1 MSLCQCIRQI
11 EPAHDTVRP
20 GDRVAS
26 KQGNAQSPACCKIQ
40 ITSQTK
46 ALSRVFTNFTNNI
59 EDNETLS
66 KIVVKVLDKAP
77 PVAVTIHNLS
87 LH

>member
-20 GDRVAS
+20 GDRFAS
-26 KQGNAQSPACCKIQ
+26 KQGNAQSPACYKIQ

-46 ALSRVFTNFTNNI
+46 ALSRVLLISLKT